1 MRGQCLHHLLNNHL
15 FNVCSK
21 PSTILNALREN
32 KVYKAIKKYR
42 NNLKQDR
49 TWKTI
54 CSSGK
59 IMDLR
64 PKLEFLTLFTRCV
77 AWNK

>member
-1 MRGQCLHHLLNNHL
+1 MLWAKTKTK
-15 FNVCSK
+15 SIYK
-21 PSTILNALREN
+21 
-32 KVYKAIKKYR
+32 YKAGKKYR

-59 IMDLR
+59 IMDFR
-64 PKLEFLTLFTRCV
+64 PKLEFPTLFTRCV